1 MVDVQSKVAFNTL
14 PGWPQ
19 ATWPQGTAWTEKKPL
34 SLRVRE
40 EPKTLSVC
48 SAGKGMIFSPETG
61 VIFKHWATF
70 VAWVPAC
77 RKGCQCIL
85 APRKARLHLWVT
97 GVWDIY
103 VVPGEGPGCWAGRRT
118 WGAQGDWPAGTGAL
132 LLGEPAE
139 CQPWPEVTFS
149 TALTAC
155 KIKFR
160 VVTSSDTGY
169 PWQPWVPSRL

>member
-1 MVDVQSKVAFNTL
+1 MLSPTGSFSGWDMIYLMYRIGLWHMVDVQSKVAFNTL

-48 SAGKGMIFSPETG
+48 SAGKGMIFSPETR

-85 APRKARLHLWVT
+85 APRKPDCTFELL
-97 GVWDIY
+97 GCEIY
-103 VVPGEGPGCWAGRRT
+103 MWSQERGQGAGLAGGPGELRATGQLVQGRYYWAN
-118 WGAQGDWPAGTGAL
+118 QLNVSAG
-132 LLGEPAE
+132 
-139 CQPWPEVTFS
+139 Q
-149 TALTAC
+149 
-155 KIKFR
+155 R
-160 VVTSSDTGY
+160 
-169 PWQPWVPSRL
+169 